1 MKTNRWQRAQA
12 ARDGR
17 GIGRWP
23 VVVTNEAETA
33 SRITQMMAVP
43 KGNGHAGG
51 RRRQRWEQ
59 RRQAGRHDGVLG
71 VLHTGRA

>member
-1 MKTNRWQRAQA
+1 MKTNRWQRAQEA
-12 ARDGR
+12 AEGR

-43 KGNGHAGG
+43 KGNGHDRWQEVVEKGKGG
-51 RRRQRWEQ
+51 
-59 RRQAGRHDGVLG
+59 GGDGAKLG
-71 VLHTGRA
+71 GTMAF